1 MTGTVGSPISHPH
14 LSRRQWLQAGSIGL
28 MGLTQ
33 ADVQAARDQNRRA
46 PVKSV
51 IYLFLSGGLGQ
62 HDSFD
67 MKPDAPDN
75 IRGEFDPVS
84 TRTPGLQICEHLPRL
99 ADCSDKWAVV
109 RSLSHSTN
117 GHSLGHH
124 IMLTGRSDTPR
135 GFSGNKPQATDHPSI
150 VSQVGYL
157 LRDRSNPNS
166 IVSCIAVAREN
177 ARQIRDVITTEM
189 WEQINDLH
197 WSLQDDEDIWRE
209 PVQEQLRIIRRGCQ
223 LVYGI
228 TDTTLSRDLSW
239 LFSQLGRL
247 IERAD
252 KTSRIL
258 DVKYFLLLPSP
269 EEVGGVL
276 DELQWITL
284 LRTAGAYQMYRQSMQ
299 HAISPASVAR
309 FLLLDPIFPR
319 SVRYCLQGIS
329 DTLQQIQ
336 RQPNQDT
343 PDDLDCLRGQ
353 LLARWSYVRID
364 NLIEAGLHEAIDQLQ
379 QDLNQLHNLIQTR
392 YFTSA
397 ELRSTPTDHACALSS
412 FTA

>member
-1 MTGTVGSPISHPH
+1 M
-14 LSRRQWLQAGSIGL
+14 LSRVADSLYWINRYLERAENISRFLEVSEAMALDCPPGSAEPWLPLVEVTG
-28 MGLTQ
+28 
-33 ADVQAARDQNRRA
+33 DRHR
-46 PVKSV
+46 
-51 IYLFLSGGLGQ
+51 
-62 HDSFD
+62 FD
-67 MKPDAPDN
+67 TAYPGA
-75 IRGEFDPVS
+75 
-84 TRTPGLQICEHLPRL
+84 TPKQ
-99 ADCSDKWAVV
+99 VV
-109 RSLSHSTN
+109 R
-117 GHSLGHH
+117 
-124 IMLTGRSDTPR
+124 
-135 GFSGNKPQATDHPSI
+135 F
-150 VSQVGYL
+150 L
-157 LRDRSNPNS
+157 LLDRSNPNS
-166 IVSCIAVAREN
+166 IVSCIAMAREN

-336 RQPNQDT
+336 QQPNQDT

-379 QDLNQLHNLIQTR
+379 QDLNQLHNLINTR
-392 YFTSA
+392 YFTNA
-397 ELRSTPTDHACALSS
+397 DLRSIPTDPACVLSS